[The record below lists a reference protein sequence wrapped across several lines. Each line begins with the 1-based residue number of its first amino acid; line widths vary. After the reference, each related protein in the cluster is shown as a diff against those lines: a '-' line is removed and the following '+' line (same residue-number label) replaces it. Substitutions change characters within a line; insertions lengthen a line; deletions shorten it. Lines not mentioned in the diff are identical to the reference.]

1 MFAEERKNLVV
12 SMEYLNPIGMPV
24 TIKKRMDE
32 RQLDEWRKRED
43 VKILKIHK
51 RTASFCRHS
60 CLCGLS

>member
-24 TIKKRMDE
+24 TIKKRMGE

-51 RTASFCRHS
+51 RTAWI
-60 CLCGLS
+60 